1 MARWETIAEW
11 RELKVTIVT
20 IATQLMMLLLL
31 VRLQIRQIHFQT
43 NTNESLLARKENI
56 GAKF

>member
-1 MARWETIAEW
+1 MIS
-11 RELKVTIVT
+11 
-20 IATQLMMLLLL
+20 QFS
-31 VRLQIRQIHFQT
+31 IHFILGLGLSLLGRRKNMMEYNSKIHFKT

>member
-1 MARWETIAEW
+1 MEDNSRVEGTQSDNWATQ
-11 RELKVTIVT
+11 
-20 IATQLMMLLLL
+20 ATQLMMLLLL
-31 VRLQIRQIHFQT
+31 VLLQIRQIHFQT

>member
-1 MARWETIAEW
+1 MARWKTIAEW
-11 RELKVTIVT
+11 RELKVTIGQP
-20 IATQLMMLLLL
+20 TQLMMLLLL

>member
-1 MARWETIAEW
+1 MKDNSRVEETQSDNW
-11 RELKVTIVT
+11 
-20 IATQLMMLLLL
+20 ATHQLMMLLLL

>member
-1 MARWETIAEW
+1 MEDNSRVEETQSDNW
-11 RELKVTIVT
+11 
-20 IATQLMMLLLL
+20 ATQLMMLLLL
-31 VRLQIRQIHFQT
+31 VRVQIRQIHFQT